1 MDPDWP
7 RNPPSSIICVLCK
20 SVMPFSDGNP
30 ERFFRHLI
38 ADHYTYFNLN
48 LLLEIS
54 ILQPRLEDSRNV
66 KELSTKDIDDDEYV
80 SKKFIKK
87 ELKTIPDPKE
97 DLYEDDE
104 RDNNCVDYEDS
115 DSSDSRDVVR
125 NIISPLVN
133 SIVSPNSD
141 PIFEDETSSA
151 TKIIGNTNN
160 SEQEFDMSFFFSNLP
175 TAEPLESINN
185 ESRIDKEEM
194 TLNKSANR
202 LNESEKKRYPSA
214 PSLFIPTVP
223 SIQTDVSALDPI
235 SIVKKEPRVSKT
247 SQQIKV
253 PLVDEEAE
261 TFPTNPN
268 RHLVP
273 EDLQRLIIQGNKGRS
288 VKFTLSQRQNTQMV
302 VDDYVLKKKKGPY
315 STRGRRV
322 INWKCVN
329 DVCPYTCVTCESQI
343 LEKSNYHNHPPQ
355 PELYV
360 KKQARVKIRES
371 IHNEID
377 SKYYTD
383 RAVSTHVY
391 DVVNDTEDHDREKIG
406 SIDALKQAARRFNR
420 KLLNKE
426 SKGLKSS
433 PLKPLSNPNT
443 IINVDEY
450 SIVTQA
456 SDNIE
461 FEKNEWEKNR
471 MNIYIENTNDVSDA
485 PVIKMKTNNLD
496 SNVDSVLNEPP
507 EDNIEELLKAS
518 PNKMEFVSDELINE
532 C

>member
-1 MDPDWP
+1 MIDCDQAP
-7 RNPPSSIICVLCK
+7 K
-20 SVMPFSDGNP
+20 S
-30 ERFFRHLI
+30 
-38 ADHYTYFNLN
+38 FNLN

-223 SIQTDVSALDPI
+223 SIQTDISAPDPI
-235 SIVKKEPRVSKT
+235 SIVKKEPRVRD
-247 SQQIKV
+247 I
-253 PLVDEEAE
+253 D
-261 TFPTNPN
+261 
-268 RHLVP
+268 
-273 EDLQRLIIQGNKGRS
+273 G
-288 VKFTLSQRQNTQMV
+288 
-302 VDDYVLKKKKGPY
+302 
-315 STRGRRV
+315 
-322 INWKCVN
+322 NWK
-329 DVCPYTCVTCESQI
+329 
-343 LEKSNYHNHPPQ
+343 
-355 PELYV
+355 
-360 KKQARVKIRES
+360 
-371 IHNEID
+371 
-377 SKYYTD
+377 
-383 RAVSTHVY
+383 
-391 DVVNDTEDHDREKIG
+391 G
-406 SIDALKQAARRFNR
+406 
-420 KLLNKE
+420 
-426 SKGLKSS
+426 
-433 PLKPLSNPNT
+433 
-443 IINVDEY
+443 
-450 SIVTQA
+450 
-456 SDNIE
+456 
-461 FEKNEWEKNR
+461 
-471 MNIYIENTNDVSDA
+471 
-485 PVIKMKTNNLD
+485 
-496 SNVDSVLNEPP
+496 
-507 EDNIEELLKAS
+507 
-518 PNKMEFVSDELINE
+518 FVF
-532 C
+532 